1 MQINGAGGP
10 PGTVL
15 LLAAAPAGKGRFADA
30 SGVIPMLA
38 AVPPA
43 AWAGT
48 TTATLIELADPVDPQ
63 AVLTH
68 LRGAAAA
75 EGPLTVVIA
84 GQLQLDR
91 KQRAVHLALARTTP
105 STVRYTALPWAW
117 LVQEL
122 RQRRPGT
129 VTTLY
134 VDLVAD
140 ADVWQLLGEGQPLAL
155 PGGTRVYGVIAP
167 PPPRRRN
174 AQPHYMQAVAQILRA
189 GQRSGP
195 AELHREALRC
205 AEVAE
210 AALVLDAGP
219 APVNP
224 LVPPG
229 NPAPAAPEVSAVP
242 APVSPPPAQ
251 QAISPVHVPSGA
263 MVPVDDDPHER
274 IAALSKAGR
283 HREAADLAAAAE
295 RRAVQTYGET
305 TFAAVHWVEV
315 RAFLALVAQDPRL
328 SCQLWLQAAEARLDV
343 LQQTPTAQDV
353 ETAVDGAHHQWMQLR
368 DPVAAR
374 ALAPQLLALRS
385 RVPGRRRTATE
396 SIQKILDRLDSL
408 PGA

>member
-1 MQINGAGGP
+1 MQINGAEER

-30 SGVIPMLA
+30 SSVLPMLA

-68 LRGAAAA
+68 IRGAAAA
-75 EGPLTVVIA
+75 EGPLTVVIV

-105 STVRYTALPWAW
+105 ATVRYTALPWGW

-134 VDLVAD
+134 ADLAAD
-140 ADVWQLLGEGQPLAL
+140 ADVWQLLKEGPPLAL
-155 PGGTRVYGVIAP
+155 PGGTRVYGVITP
-167 PPPRRRN
+167 PPPRRLN
-174 AQPHYMQAVAQILRA
+174 AQPHYTQALAQILRS

-195 AELHREALRC
+195 HALHCEALRSAGV
-205 AEVAE
+205 AEVA
-210 AALVLDAGP
+210 LVFDAGP
-219 APVNP
+219 APVNAP
-224 LVPPG
+224 VPSG
-229 NPAPAAPEVSAVP
+229 NPAPAAPVP
-242 APVSPPPAQ
+242 ISPPPSQ
-251 QAISPVHVPSGA
+251 QATSPARIPA
-263 MVPVDDDPHER
+263 DALVPVEADPHER

-283 HREAADLAAAAE
+283 HHEAAELATAAE
-295 RRAVQTYGET
+295 RLAVRTYGAT
-305 TFAAVHWVEV
+305 SFAAVHWVEV

-328 SCQLWLQAAEARLDV
+328 SCQLWLQAAEARLDA
-343 LQQTPTAQDV
+343 LQQAPTAQDV
-353 ETAVDGAHHQWMQLR
+353 ETAVDGAHHQWMQLH
-368 DPVAAR
+368 DAVDAR

-396 SIQKILDRLDSL
+396 SIEKILERLDSL

>member
-1 MQINGAGGP
+1 MQINGAQER

-15 LLAAAPAGKGRFADA
+15 LLAAAPAGKGKFADA
-30 SGVIPMLA
+30 SSVLPTLA

-68 LRGAAAA
+68 IRGAAAA

-91 KQRAVHLALARTTP
+91 KQRAVHLALARATP

-122 RQRRPGT
+122 RQRRPDT

-140 ADVWQLLGEGQPLAL
+140 AAVWQLLKDGPPLAL
-155 PGGTRVYGVIAP
+155 PGGTRVYGVITP
-167 PPPRRRN
+167 PPPRRQH
-174 AQPHYMQAVAQILRA
+174 AQPHYMQALAQILRS
-189 GQRSGP
+189 GRRSGP
-195 AELHREALRC
+195 HALHCEALRA

-210 AALVLDAGP
+210 ATLVLDAGP
-219 APVNP
+219 VPAPVAVNVP
-224 LVPPG
+224 VPPG
-229 NPAPAAPEVSAVP
+229 NPAPAAPVP
-242 APVSPPPAQ
+242 VAPPTAP
-251 QAISPVHVPSGA
+251 QAISPVSIPGDALVPIEA
-263 MVPVDDDPHER
+263 DPHER

-283 HREAADLAAAAE
+283 HREAAELATAAE
-295 RRAVQTYGET
+295 RRAVQTYGAT
-305 TFAAVHWVEV
+305 SFAAVHWVEV
-315 RAFLALVAQDPRL
+315 RAFLALVAQDPCL

-343 LQQTPTAQDV
+343 LEQAPTAQDV

-368 DPVAAR
+368 DAVDAR

-385 RVPGRRRTATE
+385 RVPGGRRTATK
-396 SIQKILDRLDSL
+396 SIEKILARLDGL